1 MEIIHIINA
10 GDKVVAEI
18 ADQLSNRVYTVSVFD
33 NLFEFKRKCE
43 TEKPDIVFTAD
54 NLKEKSIDNLL
65 SSIIQTCGQGNTP
78 IIGLVTGEE
87 TQKNALDFFK
97 HGAVDVIH
105 PPYDLEEVVARLH
118 LRIKESTVLQRF
130 TSGAFFFNEA
140 QEKEQAKRT
149 GIFKFF
155 ESNNLEVGN
164 VCIQN
169 GRVVHAT
176 YGSLIKEDAFLQLAC
191 NSELKF
197 SFEDTDEIPKSSI
210 NEGIT
215 NLLLEASKLKDEI
228 KRQEGERDGELK
240 SIIIDENRI
249 ARILAS
255 RVMKNMDFVCKIT
268 APSEMTVR
276 FMANFA
282 PNVIILDYFDA
293 EQILNKLWPTPRKNT
308 DIPVIIYC
316 DEDVKDINFTKIK
329 NHDITATVYKNMLHK
344 EIKSILQEAKIL

>member
-10 GDKVVAEI
+10 GDKEIANI
-18 ADQLSNRVYTVSVFD
+18 ADQLSTRVYTVSSFD

-43 TEKPDIVFTAD
+43 TETPDTIFVAD
-54 NLKEKSIDNLL
+54 NLKEKNIGDLLASI
-65 SSIIQTCGQGNTP
+65 SQTSGHGKTP
-78 IIGLVTGEE
+78 MIGFVTQE
-87 TQKNALDFFK
+87 KNQERVLEFFQ

-105 PPYDLEEVVARLH
+105 PPYDLEEIVARMH
-118 LRIKESTVLQRF
+118 LRIKEATVLQRF
-130 TSGAFFFNEA
+130 TSGEFFFNEA
-140 QEKEQAKRT
+140 QEKEHAKRT

-155 ESNNLEVGN
+155 ESNNIEVGN
-164 VCIQN
+164 VCIQG

-191 NSELKF
+191 NSDLKF
-197 SFEDTDEIPKSSI
+197 TFEDTDEIPRSSI

-228 KRQEGERDGELK
+228 KRQESDGDGDLK
-240 SIIIDENRI
+240 SIVIDENRI

-255 RVMKNMDFVCKIT
+255 RVMKNLNFNCKIT
-268 APSEMTVR
+268 SPKEMTVR

-282 PNVIILDYFDA
+282 PQVIILDYYDA
-293 EQILNKLWPTPRKNT
+293 EQILNMLWPTPRKDT

-329 NHDITATVYKNMLHK
+329 SHCITGTVYKNMLHK
-344 EIKSILQEAKIL
+344 EIKSILQKLKIL

>member
-10 GDKVVAEI
+10 GDKAIANI
-18 ADQLSNRVYTVSVFD
+18 ADQLSTRVYTVSSFD

-43 TEKPDIVFTAD
+43 TETPDVIFVSD
-54 NLKEKSIDNLL
+54 NLKEKNIGDLL
-65 SSIIQTCGQGNTP
+65 STISQTCGHGKTP
-78 IIGLVTGEE
+78 VIGLVTQEINQE
-87 TQKNALDFFK
+87 KVLAFFQ

-105 PPYDLEEVVARLH
+105 PPYDLEEVVTRMH
-118 LRIKESTVLQRF
+118 LRIKEATVLQRF
-130 TSGAFFFNEA
+130 TSGEFFFNEA
-140 QEKEQAKRT
+140 QEKEHAKRT

-155 ESNNLEVGN
+155 ESNNIEVGN
-164 VCIQN
+164 ICIQG

-191 NSELKF
+191 NSDLKF
-197 SFEDTDEIPKSSI
+197 TFEDTDEIPRSSI

-228 KRQEGERDGELK
+228 KRQEGSTDGELK
-240 SIIIDENRI
+240 AIIIDENRI

-255 RVMKNMDFVCKIT
+255 RVMKNYNFTCKIT
-268 APSEMTVR
+268 SPKEMTVR

-282 PNVIILDYFDA
+282 PQIIILDYFDA
-293 EQILNKLWPTPRKNT
+293 EQILNMLWPTPRKDT
-308 DIPVIIYC
+308 DIPVVIYC

-329 NHDITATVYKNMLHK
+329 NHAVTSTVYKNMLHK
-344 EIKSILQEAKIL
+344 EIKSILQNLKIL